1 MSIDRAVFAFAGVM
15 IIVSVLLTQFV
26 HPMFVWFTLFIGAN
40 LLQSAFSGW
49 CPAAKIFAKLGLPAG
64 CAFDK

>member
-26 HPMFVWFTLFIGAN
+26 HPMFVWFTVFIGAN